1 MPCLLAILVLAF
13 PRIAIIL
20 LYLLTNFFRGVY
32 DTILIPLLGFIFM
45 PVTLVAYTWLTKY
58 RLPGGC
64 VLSGCDDCCCGDR
77 SRLFRRQP
85 PHAAGVET
93 KNRWVARRTRNP
105 PVGRTFTRSAL
116 SAKFLEPNGI
126 AGGFDY
132 PGSPTFRSGQSYL

>member
-58 RLPGGC
+58 SYPVDAFYLIVMIVAVVIDLGFFGGSHRL
-64 VLSGCDDCCCGDR
+64 
-77 SRLFRRQP
+77 RR
-85 PHAAGVET
+85 A
-93 KNRWVARRTRNP
+93 
-105 PVGRTFTRSAL
+105 
-116 SAKFLEPNGI
+116 
-126 AGGFDY
+126 
-132 PGSPTFRSGQSYL
+132 